1 MDFKFLG
8 KTLAISV
15 VFMVVIFGIVLY
27 INGIFPGQNK
37 EKTQQEEAVKEIIL
51 EGQIGNDP
59 YGWMEDER
67 FFD

>member
-8 KTLAISV
+8 KTLAISL
-15 VFMVVIFGIVLY
+15 VFMVAIFGIVLY

-37 EKTQQEEAVKEIIL
+37 EKKQPEEEVKEIIL
-51 EGQIGNDP
+51 EGQIGNDL
-59 YGWMEDER
+59 YGWMEDEN